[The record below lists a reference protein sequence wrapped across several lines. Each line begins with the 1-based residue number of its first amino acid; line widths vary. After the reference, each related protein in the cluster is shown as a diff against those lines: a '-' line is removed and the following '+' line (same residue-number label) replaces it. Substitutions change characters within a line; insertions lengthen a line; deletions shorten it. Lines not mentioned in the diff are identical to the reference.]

1 MARGYPGRAKPKL
14 TRRTPGPPGKGAGRA
29 GTVRTREVGE
39 LPMPGAAPIDLGEP
53 PVPAPAPAAPF
64 GHTQRGPFAPAQPA
78 AFAPAQPAPF
88 APVQPAP
95 FAPAQPAPFA
105 PQARPQQ
112 PAPAPYSPPQQPA
125 APQARAPQPTPAA
138 AKPLAPRQPVVA
150 MPDRPG
156 PLPMGC
162 TPPRPGVTAAGRHC
176 HPIVQRNAPIPT
188 EKSRVFA
195 TARDGQT
202 EVELKIC
209 QGESNRFG
217 ENQALGA
224 LMIGP
229 LRQAKR
235 GDVRIEITF
244 MIDQNGI
251 LDVKA
256 TDLDAHRAQAIRIA
270 LRGGVES
277 SEIDAM
283 RQRQESLFQ
292 QGP

>member
-1 MARGYPGRAKPKL
+1 VCSSDLRAPQ
-14 TRRTPGPPGKGAGRA
+14 
-29 GTVRTREVGE
+29 
-39 LPMPGAAPIDLGEP
+39 
-53 PVPAPAPAAPF
+53 PAPAPAP
-64 GHTQRGPFAPAQPA
+64 
-78 AFAPAQPAPF
+78 
-88 APVQPAP
+88 
-95 FAPAQPAPFA
+95 
-105 PQARPQQ
+105 
-112 PAPAPYSPPQQPA
+112 
-125 APQARAPQPTPAA
+125 
-138 AKPLAPRQPVVA
+138 KPLAPRQPVVA
-150 MPDRPG
+150 MPNRAA
-156 PLPMGC
+156 PLLMDV
-162 TPPRPGVTAAGRHC
+162 TPLSLGVETAGGFC
-176 HPIVQRNAPIPT
+176 LQIVQRNAPIPT

-195 TARDGQT
+195 TAKDGQS

-209 QGESNRFG
+209 QGESNRFD

-270 LRGGVES
+270 LRGGVET